1 MKLKVLA
8 VVLDDFPFWVG
19 HNPHSMGV
27 TSPVVLTMMTSL
39 AELSLLNRLDS
50 PINPNAPNV
59 KSKEE

>member
-19 HNPHSMGV
+19 HIPHLMGV
-27 TSPVVLTMMTSL
+27 TLVSTSL
-39 AELSLLNRLDS
+39 AVLSLLNRLDS
-50 PINPNAPNV
+50 PINPNVPNV